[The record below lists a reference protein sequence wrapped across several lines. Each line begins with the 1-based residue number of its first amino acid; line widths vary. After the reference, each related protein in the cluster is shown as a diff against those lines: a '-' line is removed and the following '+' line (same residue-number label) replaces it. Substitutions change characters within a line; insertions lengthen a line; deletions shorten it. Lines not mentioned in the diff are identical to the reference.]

1 MGSTYYAGALVMHN
15 SCRRC
20 PLDLRVPS
28 PFVMQV
34 MYDPSPSPPADR
46 FSGEFRSFVD
56 VCLLKEAEARPTAE
70 QVRLLLVLLLY

>member
-1 MGSTYYAGALVMHN
+1 
-15 SCRRC
+15 
-20 PLDLRVPS
+20 
-28 PFVMQV
+28 MQV

-70 QVRLLLVLLLY
+70 QVRLLLVLLLYTGLINHEVVSSDLRWYLMFSILGT

>member
-1 MGSTYYAGALVMHN
+1 MQVLSLRLTN
-15 SCRRC
+15 S
-20 PLDLRVPS
+20 LRHL
-28 PFVMQV
+28 MQV

-70 QVRLLLVLLLY
+70 QVRKFIVL